1 MTRKIGIGVIGMG
14 WMGETHSRS
23 YRQVLERFPDL
34 DFEPR
39 LVICSDN
46 VESRAES
53 AQYRLGFERSTT
65 DWRAV
70 IADPDVEIVNIA
82 APNGLHLEMVRAAAA
97 AGKHIFCEKPV
108 GRDPQE
114 TALCEQAARQAGVLT
129 FVGYNYRWPPLVQYA
144 RQLIAEGRL
153 GRLTHYR
160 SRFLACYA
168 SNPYGLLSWRFQQ
181 EHGLGILSDLG
192 SHALDMAHF
201 IVGPIAKVIGNKE
214 TFIRE
219 RPLPRPGEG
228 THFSVGGPGDP
239 TGPVTNEDYTGAL
252 LRFGNGVQGTLEMC
266 RVINGPKAEY
276 MFELNGTKGAL
287 KWNFEQMNELQV
299 QFRAA
304 DEAEDGYT
312 TILSGP
318 AHPFHQYFNPGP
330 GIGLG
335 YDDLKAIEAYHFL
348 KSVAD
353 NQQGEP
359 GFAEALAVAN
369 VQSAIVQSWQSER
382 WEPVESIRIE
392 SGA

>member
-46 VESRAES
+46 VDSRARS
-53 AQYRLGFERSTT
+53 AQHRLGFERSTT

-70 IADPDVEIVNIA
+70 IDDPDVEMVNIA

-97 AGKHIFCEKPV
+97 AGKHILCEKPV
-108 GRDPQE
+108 GKSPHE

-153 GRLTHYR
+153 GTLTHYR

-201 IVGPIAKVIGNKE
+201 IVGSIAKVIGNKE

-252 LRFGNGVQGTLEMC
+252 LRFENGVQGTLEMC

-304 DEAEDGYT
+304 NEAEDGYT

-318 AHPFHQYFNPGP
+318 AHPLHQYFNPGP

-335 YDDLKAIEAYHFL
+335 YDDLKTIEAYHFL
-348 KSVAD
+348 KSVVD
-353 NQQGEP
+353 NRQGEP

-369 VQSAIVQSWQSER
+369 VQSAIVRSWESER
-382 WEPVESIRIE
+382 WEPVESIRVE
-392 SGA
+392 